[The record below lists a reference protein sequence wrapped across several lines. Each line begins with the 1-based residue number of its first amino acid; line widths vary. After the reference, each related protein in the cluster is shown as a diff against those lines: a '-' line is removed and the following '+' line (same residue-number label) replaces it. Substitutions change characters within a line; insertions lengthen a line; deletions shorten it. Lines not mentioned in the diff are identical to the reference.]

1 VAGERYNKRT
11 VRKGKDKPYYMYVL
25 RCSDD
30 SLYCGVSTDPTRRL
44 KEHNESA
51 RGAKYT
57 RSRRPCKLLFT
68 QECKSKSDAY
78 KKEAAFKKLRKLQ
91 KYEYMCQVID
101 EEMLAQ
107 IAQVEKMN
115 KSNDAINDA
124 GTNCDNGS

>member
-1 VAGERYNKRT
+1 MAGERHNKRT

-25 RCSDD
+25 RCRDD

-44 KEHNESA
+44 KEHNEST

-57 RSRRPCKLLFT
+57 RSRRPCTILFV
-68 QECKSKSDAY
+68 QACESKSDAY

-91 KYEYMCQVID
+91 KYEYMCEVI
-101 EEMLAQ
+101 EEDMLAQ

-115 KSNDAINDA
+115 KSNNTVDDA
-124 GTNCDNGS
+124 GNNCDDGN